1 MILYSST
8 LLLLAAL
15 VVFMMVYIGLRYHRI
30 SKKLAISHALIA
42 IMGLCFLGAQIFH
55 GPINKYN
62 NGAALLLVLALI
74 GGGMLLALRDGDRSP
89 PMPVVVI
96 HAIMALAGLTV
107 LLLGNF

>member
-15 VVFMMVYIGLRYHRI
+15 VGFVMVYIGLRYHRS

-42 IMGLCFLGAQIFH
+42 IIGLGFLGAEIFR

-74 GGGMLLALRDGDRSP
+74 GGGMLLALRDGDRAP
-89 PMPVVVI
+89 AMPVVAI

-107 LLLGNF
+107 LLLGSF